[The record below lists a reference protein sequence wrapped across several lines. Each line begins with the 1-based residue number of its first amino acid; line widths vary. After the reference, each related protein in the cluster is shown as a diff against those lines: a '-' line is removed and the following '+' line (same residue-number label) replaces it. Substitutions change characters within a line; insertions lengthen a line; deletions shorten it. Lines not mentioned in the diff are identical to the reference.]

1 MQIVNVQADRWI
13 SVLNALEDRCQELD
27 EAGLKILSDARAA
40 HEIDLSPEYEER
52 RLKILELTNDLSYVD
67 NDGSVEIDNDAMLS
81 ESDGNGCYVSAWVW
95 CPFED
100 TEFDKES
107 KTPIKD

>member
-13 SVLNALEDRCQELD
+13 SVLNALEDRCHELD

-67 NDGSVEIDNDAMLS
+67 NDGSVEVDNDAMLS
-81 ESDGNGCYVSAWVW
+81 ESDDNGCYVSAWVW

-100 TEFDKES
+100 TAFDKENL
-107 KTPIKD
+107 

>member
-13 SVLNALEDRCQELD
+13 SVLNALEDRRHELD
-27 EAGLKILSDARAA
+27 EEGLKILSDAHAA

-52 RLKILELTNDLSYVD
+52 RLKILELTEEMDYWGD
-67 NDGSVEIDNDAMLS
+67 NSVEIDNDAMLS

-95 CPFED
+95 CSFED
-100 TEFDKES
+100 TEFDKEV
-107 KTPIKD
+107 PDEN